1 MGGGEVG
8 AVDIFFLFWV
18 GLGLVRCGEVG
29 VWGLWREG
37 GDLGGWYGFCGVAET
52 MGQNF
57 VDDKDVVLLGNS
69 YALSGFAFG
78 SVWVRCE
85 NNKGEYFNNGETT
98 SMVPMITQRWI
109 SCDCF
114 GRKG

>member
-1 MGGGEVG
+1 MVFGGCGGRGEIWG
-8 AVDIFFLFWV
+8 
-18 GLGLVRCGEVG
+18 G
-29 VWGLWREG
+29 VN
-37 GDLGGWYGFCGVAET
+37 GFCGVAET

-57 VDDKDVVLLGNS
+57 VDDKDVGLLGYP
-69 YALSGFAFG
+69 YALNGFAFG
-78 SVWVRCE
+78 RVWVRCE

-109 SCDCF
+109 SCDCS